1 MVKIFERIHNLETV
15 SIKSLE
21 KIKKIIE
28 ETFKNFISISMCC
41 GTKQLENILTTLCYK
56 HLLITESP
64 LELTTIIQHKYQLPT
79 PTFENDTNQ
88 K

>member
-1 MVKIFERIHNLETV
+1 MVKIFDRIHNLETV

-41 GTKQLENILTTLCYK
+41 RTKQLENILTYFML
-56 HLLITESP
+56 
-64 LELTTIIQHKYQLPT
+64 Q
-79 PTFENDTNQ
+79 TFTNY
-88 K
+88 